1 MSAALPLPPSLRPN
15 WLGFAAEWWPVLLG
29 LAVLFLPTY
38 ADLNRTLWN
47 TEENAH
53 GPIALL
59 VVLWL
64 FWFKRQA
71 LLAEPQ
77 QVKPVAGGMLLGFG
91 LLLYALGRSQEILLF
106 EIGSEMLILG
116 GALLALRGVP
126 AVRTLWFP
134 LFFLIFLIPVP
145 GFIVDTLTGPLKH
158 YISILVE
165 QALYAAGY
173 PIARNGVTLSI
184 GPYQLL
190 VADACS
196 GLNSMFSLSAMGL
209 LYLYLMQRTS
219 AARILIL
226 VASIWPIAFFANVMR
241 VIILVLVTYYFGD
254 EAGQGFLHGFAG
266 ILLFVIALL
275 LLFALDGLLG
285 LILPDRARSSA
296 HP

>member
-1 MSAALPLPPSLRPN
+1 MSATLPLPPSLRPN

-47 TEENAH
+47 AEENAH

-64 FWFKRQA
+64 FWFKRHA

-116 GALLALRGVP
+116 GALLMLRGVP

-165 QALYAAGY
+165 QAIYAAGY

-219 AARILIL
+219 MARILIL

-285 LILPDRARSSA
+285 LVLPDRARSSA